1 MLAIN
6 DTIYWAVSCFNYGD
20 DAVFDRQRYGPA
32 WIITSKDG
40 GVTFNETA
48 TPTGA
53 PFFSAFSFDGK
64 KPWTQSFAKTGSGQ
78 DMNERCFSCR
88 HVPWA
93 ARGAAV
99 CPVRPGLRRGT
110 G

>member
-1 MLAIN
+1 VLAIN

-53 PFFSAFSFDGK
+53 CCEKKQRRFFLCLDFIRK
-64 KPWTQSFAKTGSGQ
+64 KPIICQDRLGTNIAHKNQIGSH
-78 DMNERCFSCR
+78 N
-88 HVPWA
+88 
-93 ARGAAV
+93 
-99 CPVRPGLRRGT
+99 
-110 G
+110 